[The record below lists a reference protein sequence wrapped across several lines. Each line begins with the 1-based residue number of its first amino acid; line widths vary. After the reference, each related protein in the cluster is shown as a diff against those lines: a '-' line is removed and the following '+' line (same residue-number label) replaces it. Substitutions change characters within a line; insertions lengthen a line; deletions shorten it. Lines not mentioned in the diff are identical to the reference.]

1 MTETNFNAR
10 YNARNM
16 DPIVPLTLTR
26 SLSTLNQ
33 VLKELVGIKMPSIA
47 KNVFEVGDSRELL
60 NVTICLSSSSSFE
73 NATDLF
79 FPSMLVQ

>member
-10 YNARNM
+10 YNAGNM
-16 DPIVPLTLTR
+16 DPIVPLTLIR

-47 KNVFEVGDSRELL
+47 RSVFEVGDSHQLL
-60 NVTICLSSSSSFE
+60 NVT
-73 NATDLF
+73 
-79 FPSMLVQ
+79 VR